1 MPSIDLAG
9 REARLLRAA
18 RDVLARYKIEPI
30 PGDAGLRSFQIKGGS
45 EPYVVTLDPE
55 WGDRPTCT
63 CPDQRRTEMRGFC
76 KHVIGTMLQEEKYR
90 CQLLELFL

>member
-18 RDVLARYKIEPI
+18 REVLARYKINAI
-30 PGDAGLRSFQIKGGS
+30 AGGERLRSFEIVGGS
-45 EPYVVTLDPE
+45 APYLVTLDLE
-55 WGDRPTCT
+55 WSERPTCT

-76 KHVIGTMLQEEKYR
+76 KHVIGTMLQEDAFR